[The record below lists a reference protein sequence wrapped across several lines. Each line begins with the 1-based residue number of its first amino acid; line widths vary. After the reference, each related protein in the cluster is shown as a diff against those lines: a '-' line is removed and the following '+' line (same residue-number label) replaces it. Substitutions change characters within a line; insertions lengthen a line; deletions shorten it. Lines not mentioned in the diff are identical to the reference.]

1 VIVGRHIKIISEYK
15 YMANEYLKGAIL
27 EVVENQLKSLNPPE
41 TKETYDRLLGMGYS
55 ERDAKEMI
63 GVVVSSEI
71 FDVMKKKEPF
81 NKDRFVKALNKLPEH
96 PK

>member
-1 VIVGRHIKIISEYK
+1 ME
-15 YMANEYLKGAIL
+15 NEYLKGAIL

-41 TKETYDRLLGMGYS
+41 TKETFERLLGMGYS
-55 ERDAKEMI
+55 ETDAKEMI

-71 FDVMKKKEPF
+71 FDIMKKEEPF
-81 NKDRFVKALNKLPEH
+81 NKDRFVKALNKLPEN